1 MVDPT
6 LLVSWQESID
16 PMLLR
21 RLVRPLEQPGVIS
34 LDISK
39 RIVAW
44 VDYFSER
51 LVLLQEL
58 SKKRGSRGHLQTKAI
73 PMVHA
78 RWVAR
83 EIVHER
89 TSVIREK
96 NTEIVVPQVLHTV
109 HEHQKYEPLPR
120 IETNSDLQL
129 GVPQQIPQAQSKFV
143 QNDVSI
149 SRALRS
155 VVAPQSV
162 PLSDAAIPL
171 PRVGRPRPLVAME
184 NAAMP
189 VIEQVPVVETMSKA
203 VAKPFAVV
211 ENAAMPVA
219 QPLAV
224 VETMSKA
231 VAKPL
236 VVVENVS
243 TPFAKSP
250 ASNKKAPPVVKAT
263 FFKVTDVSN
272 MPSNV
277 ISADTPPVVRANAP
291 NIDDSRTPAEL
302 PHVGLG
308 PSGAAMNPDRVEVAP
323 VANNV
328 RIAPAAVVE
337 PQATKQAVPPPPAP
351 ELDVDV
357 LVDKVEKKLLRRIV
371 AERDRRGGF
380 Q

>member
-1 MVDPT
+1 MVDPA

-34 LDISK
+34 LDISR

-51 LVLLQEL
+51 LALLQEL
-58 SKKRGSRGHLQTKAI
+58 SKKRGSRGSLQANAI

-78 RWVAR
+78 RWVAW

-89 TSVIREK
+89 TSVIRDK
-96 NTEIVVPQVLHTV
+96 NTEIVVPRVLHTGN
-109 HEHQKYEPLPR
+109 ERKKSEPLPR
-120 IETNSDLQL
+120 TEVPADLQI
-129 GVPQQIPQAQSKFV
+129 GERQPRPHAEAEFV
-143 QNDVSI
+143 QNAASI
-149 SRALRS
+149 PHVLPS
-155 VVAPQSV
+155 VVARPSLS
-162 PLSDAAIPL
+162 LSDAAIPL
-171 PRVGRPRPLVAME
+171 ARVGVPRPLAAME

-189 VIEQVPVVETMSKA
+189 VAKSVPVVETMSKA

-211 ENAAMPVA
+211 ENAAMPVVK
-219 QPLAV
+219 QVPT

-231 VAKPL
+231 VAKPV
-236 VVVENVS
+236 VVVENVL
-243 TPFAKSP
+243 TPFATSP
-250 ASNKKAPPVVKAT
+250 ASNPMAPLVVKAT
-263 FFKVTDVSN
+263 FFKAGNVPNTPN
-272 MPSNV
+272 HV
-277 ISADTPPVVRANAP
+277 ISADTPPVVRANVPKA
-291 NIDDSRTPAEL
+291 DDSSTPAEL
-302 PHVGLG
+302 PHVGHG
-308 PSGAAMNPDRVEVAP
+308 PTGTAMKPNRVELAP

-328 RIAPAAVVE
+328 KTVPGVVIE
-337 PQATKQAVPPPPAP
+337 PPATKQAMPPPPAP
-351 ELDVDV
+351 EVDVDV